1 MKPTH
6 LILAAL
12 GSAAFLAFTPAKAQ
26 IIITEVDASGSA
38 ANNNGFN
45 NGYNQD
51 WFELTNEGT
60 SAVSLTGFKMDDSH
74 DSASAAVALTGVSSI
89 AAGQSVVFIEDTGST
104 AATVDAAFEQ
114 SWFGSNVPAGLT
126 IGNYGGGSVGLS
138 QSGDAVNIYNS
149 SGVLQAGVQFGTST
163 AGVSFDNSVAKL
175 DGTTGTGSA
184 DPTLSTLSAVGT
196 DGAFL
201 SPEGQEIGSPGAV
214 PEPKSL
220 VLGAIAAALLVLQ
233 LRRKRSQN
241 A

>member
-1 MKPTH
+1 MKLTH

-12 GSAAFLAFTPAKAQ
+12 GSAAFLAFTPAQAQ
-26 IIITEVDASGSA
+26 LIITEVDASGSA
-38 ANNNGFN
+38 TNNNGFN

-51 WFELTNEGT
+51 WFELTNYGT
-60 SAVSLTGFKMDDSH
+60 SAISLTGFKMDDNH

-89 AAGQSVVFIEDTGST
+89 AAGQSVVFIEDTGSS

-114 SWFGSNVPAGLT
+114 SWFGSNVPSSLT
-126 IGNYGGGSVGLS
+126 IGNYGGSSVGLS

-149 SGVLQAGVQFGTST
+149 SGVLQAGVQFGAST

-184 DPTLSTLSAVGT
+184 DPTISTLSVNGVN
-196 DGAFL
+196 GAFT

-220 VLGAIAAALLVLQ
+220 VLGLIAAALAAVQ
-233 LRRKRSQN
+233 LRKRSRN